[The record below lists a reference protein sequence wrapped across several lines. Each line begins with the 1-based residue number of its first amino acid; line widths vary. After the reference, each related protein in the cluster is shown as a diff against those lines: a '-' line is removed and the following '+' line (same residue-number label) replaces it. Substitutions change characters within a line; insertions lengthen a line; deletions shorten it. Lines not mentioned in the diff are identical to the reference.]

1 MPPSLVS
8 HWLALCGTF
17 PFWVGV
23 VGHKTYHLPILG
35 LCMQGSLGT
44 KPTTF
49 PLWAPVESSFMGLF
63 FWKPKLIKKGMV
75 VTMKNLT
82 SIMNDPLALFS
93 QGSRLIL
100 QRYDQI
106 HELNPNRAKRELLAV
121 IRLLR
126 THLRHAT
133 QIEVGGTR
141 QTGYHQREPTRQ
153 LECLFNED
161 VPMSDSVH

>member
-1 MPPSLVS
+1 
-8 HWLALCGTF
+8 
-17 PFWVGV
+17 
-23 VGHKTYHLPILG
+23 
-35 LCMQGSLGT
+35 
-44 KPTTF
+44 
-49 PLWAPVESSFMGLF
+49 
-63 FWKPKLIKKGMV
+63 
-75 VTMKNLT
+75 
-82 SIMNDPLALFS
+82 MNDPLALFS

-100 QRYDQI
+100 QGYDQI

-141 QTGYHQREPTRQ
+141 QTGYHQREATRQ
-153 LECLFNED
+153 LEFFFNED